1 MVYSNRRRRFF
12 QIRNDHKAPL
22 KATFAIKS
30 CSAGKT
36 AAFHPV
42 SLVIC
47 LFELFSLFH
56 YALPCYCHHIQVL
69 IQSYQENIHEKNTSL
84 TRNHEKNTRQKKH
97 EKNTRQISR
106 EGLRWEDYD
115 RIPVVPRS
123 EADDVD
129 VYWVL
134 LCIVLGWRHLGEG
147 PAHIEIR

>member
-1 MVYSNRRRRFF
+1 M
-12 QIRNDHKAPL
+12 A
-22 KATFAIKS
+22 AIKS

-69 IQSYQENIHEKNTSL
+69 IQLYQENIHEKHTSL
-84 TRNHEKNTRQKKH
+84 TRNHEKKHKTKKH

-106 EGLRWEDYD
+106 ESLRWEDYD
-115 RIPVVPRS
+115 RIPAVPRAD
-123 EADDVD
+123 ADDVD
-129 VYWVL
+129 MYRVL
-134 LCIVLGWRHLGEG
+134 LCMALGSRHLDEG
-147 PAHIEIR
+147 PRHMERR

>member
-69 IQSYQENIHEKNTSL
+69 IQSYQENILEKNTSL
-84 TRNHEKNTRQKKH
+84 TRNHEKKHKTKKH
-97 EKNTRQISR
+97 EKNTRQIRR
-106 EGLRWEDYD
+106 ESLREEDYD
-115 RIPVVPRS
+115 RIPAVPCT
-123 EADDVD
+123 EDDAVD
-129 VYWVL
+129 V
-134 LCIVLGWRHLGEG
+134 
-147 PAHIEIR
+147 